1 MKLTSKGRYAVMALA
16 DLAKFNS
23 INPVSLRD
31 ISLRQGISLDFLE
44 QIFSKLKRHN
54 IVKSIRGTNGGYILN
69 KDPIDIKL
77 ASILNAVDE
86 EVKTVQCKK
95 ESKKGCNGKSTK
107 CITHN
112 LWDELE
118 NHINDFFEHKN
129 LKDLI
134 SNNPENRI

>member
-23 INPVSLRD
+23 MNPVSLRD

-44 QIFSKLKRHN
+44 QIFSKLKKN
-54 IVKSIRGTNGGYILN
+54 DIVKSIRGTNGGYILN
-69 KDPIDIKL
+69 KKPENIKL
-77 ASILNAVDE
+77 ANILNAVDE
-86 EVKTVQCKK
+86 EVKTLQCKK
-95 ESKKGCNGKSTK
+95 ESKKGCNGKTSK

-118 NHINDFFEHKN
+118 VHINNFFEQKN
-129 LKDLI
+129 LKDLANNK
-134 SNNPENRI
+134 SNNRN

>member
-23 INPVSLRD
+23 INPVCLRD
-31 ISLRQGISLDFLE
+31 ISLRQSISLVFLE
-44 QIFSKLKRHN
+44 QIFSKLKKNN

-69 KDPIDIKL
+69 KQPIEIKL
-77 ASILNAVDE
+77 ADILNAVDE

-95 ESKKGCNGKSTK
+95 ESKKGCNNKTSK

-118 NHINDFFEHKN
+118 THINHFFEKKN

-134 SNNPENRI
+134 SNTLESRN

>member
-23 INPVSLRD
+23 TNPVSLRD
-31 ISLRQGISLDFLE
+31 ISLRQGISLVFLE
-44 QIFSKLKRHN
+44 QIFSKLKKKD

-69 KDPIDIKL
+69 KEPAEIKL
-77 ASILNAVDE
+77 ANILNAVDE

-95 ESKKGCNGKSTK
+95 ESKKGCNNKTSK

-118 NHINDFFEHKN
+118 VHINHFFEQKN

-134 SNNPENRI
+134 NTSSESRN

>member
-23 INPVSLRD
+23 TNPVSLRD

-44 QIFSKLKRHN
+44 QIFSQLKKHE

-69 KDPIDIKL
+69 KEPIDIKI
-77 ASILNAVDE
+77 ANILNAVDE

-95 ESKKGCNGKSTK
+95 ESKKSCNGKTTK

-112 LWDELE
+112 LWDELQK
-118 NHINDFFEHKN
+118 HINDFFENKN
-129 LKDLI
+129 LRDLI
-134 SNNPENRI
+134 VNNPENRI

>member
-23 INPVSLRD
+23 DNPVSLRD
-31 ISLRQGISLDFLE
+31 ISLRQGISLNFLE
-44 QIFSKLKRHN
+44 QIFSKLKKHS
-54 IVKSIRGTNGGYILN
+54 IVKSIRGSNGGYILN
-69 KDPIDIKL
+69 KQPVEIKL
-77 ASILNAVDE
+77 ANILNAVDE

-95 ESKKGCNGKSTK
+95 ESKKGCNNKTSK

-118 NHINDFFEHKN
+118 VHINHFFKKKN

-134 SNNPENRI
+134 NNSSERIN